1 MKKLLVITVFLL
13 LILPVFLIK
22 AQNSEQDDLLRQ
34 QIGQM
39 LIVGFRGT
47 EINPSMSIYRDIT
60 QRNIGGVI
68 LFDYDVPSQ
77 STPRN
82 IVSVEQTKK
91 LCRELQ
97 SLGRGRLFIALDQEG
112 GKVSRLKTKYGF
124 PPTVSAGFLGANDQ
138 VKKTSEWAQRTAQTL
153 RQTGFNVNFAP
164 SVDVNVNPDNPI
176 IGALERS
183 FSHNPEKVIKHASA
197 WIKEHRKAGVLSSIK
212 HFPGHGSST
221 KDSHKGAVDVS
232 ETWQDKELIPFQRLI
247 ADSLVDMVMTS
258 HIFNRHFD
266 ADYPATLSYNFITK
280 ILRQRLGY
288 MGVVVSDDLAMGAI
302 AKNFKLKTVLEKTIN
317 AGVDMLI
324 LSNNGEKYNDQ
335 LPAEVI
341 EIIFQLVK
349 EGNIPE
355 SRIIESNVRIA
366 KLKNKML
373 QYQQP

>member
-1 MKKLLVITVFLL
+1 MKKILRLTVLLL
-13 LILPVFLIK
+13 LIQPVCFLN
-22 AQNSEQDDLLRQ
+22 AQYNQQDDLLRQ

-47 EINPSMSIYRDIT
+47 EISPDMPIYRDIT
-60 QRNIGGVI
+60 RHNIGGVI
-68 LFDYDVPSQ
+68 LFDYDVPSK

-91 LCRELQ
+91 LCRDLQ
-97 SLGRGRLFIALDQEG
+97 SLGGGRLFIALDQEG

-124 PPTVSAGFLGANDQ
+124 PPTVSAEFLGDNDCIQ
-138 VKKTSEWAQRTAQTL
+138 KTSEWAQRTAQTL

-164 SVDVNVNPDNPI
+164 SVDVNVNPDNPV

-183 FSHNPEKVIKHASA
+183 FSHNPEKVIDHASA
-197 WIKEHRKAGVLSSIK
+197 WIKEHRKAGVLSAIK

-232 ETWQDKELIPFQRLI
+232 NEWKDEELIPFQRLI
-247 ADSLVDMVMTS
+247 ADSLADMVMTS

-266 ADYPATLSYNFITK
+266 ADYPATLSHNIITK

-288 MGVVVSDDLAMGAI
+288 TGVVVSDDLAMGAI
-302 AKNFKLKTVLEKTIN
+302 AKNFKLKTALEKTIN

-355 SRIIESNVRIA
+355 SRIVESNVRIA

-373 QYQQP
+373 QYQRQ